1 MRNRL
6 ISVKKIIEKEVGHRI
21 DGKDRYRSYTYARA
35 VFCKIAR
42 EMNGPRSYSLAEIGQ
57 VINRDHASVLHN
69 LNVIFPFAVQESSF
83 NTLYLTMKAMFIDSK
98 EADENFDEVK
108 TLAER
113 VLSLEKENASLTH
126 KLDLLK
132 YGNSKLDRLI
142 EGLSKE
148 EMQEVHDK
156 MNIFVKAI
164 KNRVYL

>member
-1 MRNRL
+1 
-6 ISVKKIIEKEVGHRI
+6 
-21 DGKDRYRSYTYARA
+21 
-35 VFCKIAR
+35 
-42 EMNGPRSYSLAEIGQ
+42 MNGPRSYSLAEIGQ

-69 LNVIFPFAVQESSF
+69 LNVIFPFAIQEGSF
-83 NTLYLTMKAMFIDSK
+83 NTLYLTMKAMFIDNK

-113 VLSLEKENASLTH
+113 VLSLEKENASLIH

-132 YGNSKLDRLI
+132 YGNNKFDRLI
-142 EGLSKE
+142 EGLSKD
-148 EMQEVHDK
+148 EMQEVYEK